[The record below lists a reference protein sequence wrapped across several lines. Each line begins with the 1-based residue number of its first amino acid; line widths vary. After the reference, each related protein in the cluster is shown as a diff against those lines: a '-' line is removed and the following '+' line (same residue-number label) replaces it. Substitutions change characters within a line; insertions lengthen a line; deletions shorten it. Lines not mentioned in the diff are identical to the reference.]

1 MGALDLDN
9 EIPKEIDD
17 YRPPVKLQ
25 NHHYRPTTMTQITDT
40 IKQATH
46 TENMKVHDF
55 VVDEVTRRKVVIHKK
70 NRASKHASLR
80 SSLASTKEMEIVKSY
95 LNNMP
100 SHVDGPVHRVRTKKS
115 HKRAKTSLQPL
126 NLIEP
131 EIV

>member
-1 MGALDLDN
+1 
-9 EIPKEIDD
+9 
-17 YRPPVKLQ
+17 
-25 NHHYRPTTMTQITDT
+25 MTQITDT

-55 VVDEVTRRKVVIHKK
+55 VVDAETRRKVVIHKK

-131 EIV
+131 EVVQQINQEGNEFERTE